1 MNPVF
6 ELIKKDILLEW
17 RQRYAINGILLHVI
31 SSVFVVFLSVK
42 MINPATWNALFWLI
56 LLFTSVSAVAKSFI
70 SESKGRQLYY
80 YGIANA
86 QSVILSKTI
95 FNSLLMLV
103 ISMICLVVFIT
114 LMENP
119 VQDMIHYVLATLL
132 GCIGFSATFTML
144 SSIASKS
151 GNSNLLMPVLSFPI
165 IIPMLLVLIRACKN
179 SMDALDASL
188 IWPHLFVLLAIDVVV
203 IALAYILFPFL
214 WKD

>member
-1 MNPVF
+1 MQHF
-6 ELIKKDILLEW
+6 IHLIKKDILLEW

-42 MINPATWNALFWLI
+42 VLNPPTWNALFWLI

-70 SESKGRQLYY
+70 AESKGRQLYY
-80 YGIANA
+80 YGIASA
-86 QSVILSKTI
+86 QDIIISKTV
-95 FNSLLMLV
+95 FNILLMLV
-103 ISMICLVVFIT
+103 ISIICLLVFMT
-114 LMENP
+114 LMGNP
-119 VQDMIHYVLATLL
+119 IQSMLFYIPAMLI
-132 GCIGFSATFTML
+132 GCVGFAATFTML

-165 IIPMLLVLIRACKN
+165 IIPMLLVLIKASRNA
-179 SMDALDASL
+179 MDGLDPSK
-188 IWPHLFVLLAIDVVV
+188 IWPHLLVLFAIDFVV

>member
-1 MNPVF
+1 MQHF
-6 ELIKKDILLEW
+6 IHLIKKDILLEW

-42 MINPATWNALFWLI
+42 VLNPPTWNALFWLI

-70 SESKGRQLYY
+70 AESKGRQLYY
-80 YGIANA
+80 YGIASA
-86 QSVILSKTI
+86 QDIIISKTV
-95 FNSLLMLV
+95 FNILLMLV
-103 ISMICLVVFIT
+103 ISIICLLVFMT
-114 LMENP
+114 LMGNP
-119 VQDMIHYVLATLL
+119 IQSMLFYIPAMLI
-132 GCIGFSATFTML
+132 GCVGFAATFTML

-165 IIPMLLVLIRACKN
+165 IIPMLLVLIKASRNA
-179 SMDALDASL
+179 MDGLDPSK
-188 IWPHLFVLLAIDVVV
+188 IWPHLLVLFAIDFIV